1 MTMKA
6 RILPRDAFAGL
17 SEEWARLA
25 AGAGGVPVLDVDFV
39 AACLEHLAS
48 DEVNL
53 AVIEQGSAVVAM
65 SFLVTSRL
73 GTLETWAPGQAPLG
87 LFVVERPEYLPAVLE
102 AIFKHYPTRAMLS
115 VLQQDSRYTE
125 PNSFGTLAD
134 EVAYIDTPWIECA
147 TGFDE
152 YWESLGSNIKRNM
165 RKDGN
170 KLEARNITPRMSVV
184 ERPED
189 IAAAVAAY
197 GELEMSGWKGAE
209 NSAVSADN
217 AQGRFYT
224 GLLERFS
231 ARGRGFAYQL
241 FYGDRLVA
249 SDLAIAGADCV
260 VILKTA
266 YLDEERA
273 TSPAQMLRRS
283 YFPLLIERY
292 AGGRIEFYGRA
303 LDWHRRWTK
312 LARPLYHVNVYRSG
326 AARAVVRAA
335 RSVRHGATDAARTS

>member
-283 YFPLLIERY
+283 YFPLLFERY
-292 AGGRIEFYGRA
+292 AGGRI
-303 LDWHRRWTK
+303 
-312 LARPLYHVNVYRSG
+312 
-326 AARAVVRAA
+326 
-335 RSVRHGATDAARTS
+335 